1 MTDNNDRLSDI
12 KKRLEK
18 NAYFVNPH
26 SDVDVVDDMKYLLDQ
41 VEKLQKK
48 NDVLSQHN
56 MELTQEMEN
65 VRSDFG
71 NDR

>member
-1 MTDNNDRLSDI
+1 
-12 KKRLEK
+12 
-18 NAYFVNPH
+18 VNPH
-26 SDVDVVDDMKYLLDQ
+26 SDVNVVDDMKYLLDQ

>member
-1 MTDNNDRLSDI
+1 MTNENRLNDI

-26 SDVDVVDDMKYLLDQ
+26 SDANVVDDMKYLLEQ
-41 VEKLQKK
+41 VEQLRKK
-48 NDVLSQHN
+48 NEVLSQHN

-71 NDR
+71 NNR